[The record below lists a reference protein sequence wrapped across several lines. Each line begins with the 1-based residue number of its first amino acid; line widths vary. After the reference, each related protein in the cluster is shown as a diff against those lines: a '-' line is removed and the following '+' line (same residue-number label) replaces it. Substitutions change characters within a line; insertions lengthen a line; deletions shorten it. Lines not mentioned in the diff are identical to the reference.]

1 MSLLGAWVYNI
12 LSVLFMFIFI
22 LLIAKFFLGWNI
34 IKFRKKDYIIF
45 SCAVLN
51 IIFLALMCAFFYT
64 AGLFKKPFYIFEII
78 TDYLTTI
85 NITLFMQ
92 SIFKKGWL
100 KSWVATIFLCMLFN
114 FSEYIILIF
123 LPGFQFHIAILHEFL
138 LYILYSFLVTPLIEI
153 ILILLLSKTEAGRIT
168 RHRINNYN
176 SSPKKNIL
184 LSLYPAT
191 IYIANTINSENL
203 IINKYSAS
211 TIITILIINI
221 ILAYMEITE
230 IQKQK
235 LEAQQINIQQQNIYI
250 KNLEEIQLEIHR
262 FRHDY
267 KNMMS
272 GMYLSAKEG
281 DIKAVQNFIQD
292 MTSDFEH
299 QAGSQIHKFTQLG
312 NIHIMELKGLLLN
325 KMELMKSKHIKCEL
339 EVLRPL
345 LYTTLHGTDLC
356 RCFGILIDNAI
367 DEVCGKQ
374 NAYVNI
380 MISRQEGFTTFRV
393 KNTLYSEIDFHKIWF
408 EGYSTKGEGR
418 GTGLANYKKIL
429 ERYDNVFPHTSVQN
443 GYFIQELK
451 IQE

>member
-1 MSLLGAWVYNI
+1 MSLLAAWVYNI
-12 LSVLFMFIFI
+12 LSTLFMFIFI
-22 LLIAKFFLGWNI
+22 LLIAKLFLGWNI
-34 IKFRKKDYIIF
+34 IKPSKKDYIII
-45 SCAVLN
+45 SCAVLS
-51 IIFLALMCAFFYT
+51 IIFPALMGAFFYT
-64 AGLFKKPFYIFEII
+64 AGLFKKPLYIFEII
-78 TDYLTTI
+78 TDYLTTL
-85 NITLFMQ
+85 NMTLFMQ

-100 KSWVATIFLCMLFN
+100 KSWGATIFLCMLSN
-114 FSEYIILIF
+114 FSEYIIFIF
-123 LPGFQFHIAILHEFL
+123 IPGFQFHIAILHEFL
-138 LYILYSFLVTPLIEI
+138 LYILYSFLLTPLIEI

-168 RHRINNYN
+168 RHWINNYN
-176 SSPKKNIL
+176 NSTKKNIL

-191 IYIANTINSENL
+191 KYIANTINSENL

-211 TIITILIINI
+211 TIITILIVNI

-250 KNLEEIQLEIHR
+250 KNLEEMQLEIHR

-325 KMELMKSKHIKCEL
+325 KMELMQSKHIKYEL

-345 LYTTLHGTDLC
+345 LDTTFHRTDLC

-393 KNTLYSEIDFHKIWF
+393 KNTLYSEIDFHKIWL

-429 ERYDNVFPHTSVQN
+429 ERYNNVFPHTSVQD